1 MNKKIL
7 FFFIL
12 ISCEKEISLDFPSI
26 SPKLVVEGSIENGF
40 PPVVILTK
48 NAGYFDNIDTNTYN
62 NLFVNDAIVKVWKT
76 DENGINDTIE
86 LIKIPNY
93 PIYTHEG
100 YWNNLVFLDKPFVF
114 ESLFFKNWSKS
125 GHDYNLHI
133 EWNNKTITA
142 STTIP
147 EPTKLDCLWVIK
159 DLYSSR
165 EYKYDIKGIYND
177 PIEQENNY
185 LIKTR
190 RSQHFKI
197 DSLSFNS
204 PILKN
209 NSDKMIHVVDVGSDI
224 LFNGLKYETIFARK
238 TNGNIASGAFNSY
251 RIKTYNNN
259 LDTIEIP
266 EDIVTVKFCQIDRN
280 SLEFWRSLTRQFSSN
295 GNPFQEPANLISN
308 INGGYGCWSGYGSVY
323 YRIEIKDGF
332 STNSP
337 LPIDSIEIT
346 DVF

>member
-76 DENGINDTIE
+76 DENGLNDTIE

-100 YWNNLVFLDKPFVF
+100 YWNNLLFLDKPYVF

-125 GHDYNLHI
+125 GHEYNLHI
-133 EWNNKTITA
+133 EWNNQTITA

-147 EPTKLDCLWVIK
+147 EPTELDCLWVIK
-159 DLYSSR
+159 DEFASR

-177 PIEQENNY
+177 PIENSNNI

-190 RSQHFKI
+190 RSQHFKG
-197 DSLSFNS
+197 DPVNPFFSDR
-204 PILKN
+204 
-209 NSDKMIHVVDVGSDI
+209 SDKMIHVVDVNSDI
-224 LFNGLKYETIFARK
+224 LFNGLKYETIFPRK
-238 TNGNIASGAFNSY
+238 TNGNIASGAFNSE

-266 EDIVTVKFCQIDRN
+266 HDIVTVKFCQINRDAF
-280 SLEFWRSLTRQFSSN
+280 EFWRSITRQFSSN
-295 GNPFQEPANLISN
+295 GNPFQEPSNIISN
-308 INGGYGCWSGYGSVY
+308 VNNGYGCWIGYGSVY
-323 YRIEIKDGF
+323 YSIPIKNGF
-332 STNSP
+332 STNTP
-337 LPIDSIEIT
+337 LAIDSIEIT